1 MDDIDRRELIEEAEH
16 LAPGL
21 IHEMRQPLMGILGAL
36 EMLARRMPA
45 MVASPEWRMLAE
57 QASRLEE
64 LFRTYQTLF
73 SGAAV
78 ASAPF
83 AVDETVR
90 RAVSLLGPRLRKLGD
105 RFSLHAVEGPVL
117 GLGTPPALVHAV
129 TNLLVNALDAVEDQ
143 AKDGRVHVRVLPCAE
158 RIEVRV
164 SDEGSGIPAE
174 IRPLIFLPRFTTKPE
189 GRGTGLGLHL
199 ARTVMLRSGGA
210 VRLVDDSDPSRI
222 SWAHTEFAID
232 VPSAQGVAG

>member
-1 MDDIDRRELIEEAEH
+1 MDDVDPRAVIEEAEH

-36 EMLARRMPA
+36 EMVARRMPE
-45 MVASPEWRMLAE
+45 VAASAEWRMLSE
-57 QASRLEE
+57 QAARLEE
-64 LFRTYQTLF
+64 LFRTFQTIF
-73 SGAAV
+73 SGAPH

-105 RFSLHAVEGPVL
+105 RFQLDAAAGPVV
-117 GLGTPPALVHAV
+117 GLGTPPSLLHAV
-129 TNLLVNALDAVEDQ
+129 TNLLVNALDAVEGQ
-143 AKDGRVHVRVLPCAE
+143 AADARVQVRVLSGGG
-158 RIEVRV
+158 RIEVRI

-174 IRPLIFLPRFTTKPE
+174 VRPLLFLPRFTTKPE

-199 ARTVMLRSGGA
+199 ARAAMRRSGGG
-210 VRLVDDSDPSRI
+210 VRLVEDSDPARA
-222 SWAHTEFAID
+222 SWARTEFAIEL
-232 VPSAQGVAG
+232 PLAAAVAR

>member
-1 MDDIDRRELIEEAEH
+1 MDDVDPRQVIEEAEH

-36 EMLARRMPA
+36 EMVARRMPD
-45 MVASPEWRMLAE
+45 VAASAEWRLLAE
-57 QASRLEE
+57 QAARLEE
-64 LFRTYQTLF
+64 LFRTFQTLF
-73 SGAAV
+73 SGAPM

-105 RFSLHAVEGPVL
+105 RFHLDAVQGPVL
-117 GLGTPPALVHAV
+117 GLGAPPALVHAV
-129 TNLLVNALDAVEDQ
+129 TNLLVNALDAVEGQ
-143 AKDGRVHVRVLPCAE
+143 APDARVQVRVLSGGNLV
-158 RIEVRV
+158 EVRI

-174 IRPLIFLPRFTTKPE
+174 IRSQLFVPRFTTKPQ

-199 ARTVMLRSGGA
+199 ARAAMRRSGGG
-210 VRLVDDSDPSRI
+210 VRLVEDSDPSRA
-222 SWAHTEFAID
+222 SWARTEFAIEL
-232 VPSAQGVAG
+232 PIAPGVAG